1 MMTNHLAFIGIGGI
15 SSMMTALGCI
25 TPNASSSPITAPEA
39 PTSDMGSSPNASAV
53 KYWIS
58 AAPMPQTM

>member
-1 MMTNHLAFIGIGGI
+1 MT
-15 SSMMTALGCI
+15 
-25 TPNASSSPITAPEA
+25 PKASSSPITAPEA

>member
-1 MMTNHLAFIGIGGI
+1 MMTNHLAFIGMGGI

-25 TPNASSSPITAPEA
+25 TPKASSRPITAPDA
-39 PTSDMGSSPNASAV
+39 PTNISGSSPKASAV
-53 KYWIS
+53 RYWIS